1 MDFGA
6 PCSMK
11 EGCAGQ
17 IGNGAPANPT
27 LSIHACNKRPDILGN
42 IIWRP
47 GSRARESAIPSQAG
61 GRRCWRGGERAG
73 GRAVGCAA
81 SSRAREGGCG
91 GRGMRRAG
99 VRRVG
104 RAVGWTGGPPS
115 QGRLGERVMGR
126 AGGQGMADRWAAWA
140 AWAGVWDLGASEA
153 RPASENH
160 IRLSAA
166 LGQRNE
172 NDDTC
177 TMHQA
182 CRPNA
187 RPPRSPATRTS
198 ASKPESDARGGRSRD
213 RPHRCCAPHFACPTL
228 IG

>member
-1 MDFGA
+1 MRGRAPSHRRQAAGGA
-6 PCSMK
+6 GGEAS
-11 EGCAGQ
+11 ELVDERLA
-17 IGNGAPANPT
+17 A
-27 LSIHACNKRPDILGN
+27 RPV
-42 IIWRP
+42 
-47 GSRARESAIPSQAG
+47 RARAM
-61 GRRCWRGGERAG
+61 
-73 GRAVGCAA
+73 
-81 SSRAREGGCG
+81 GGCG

-213 RPHRCCAPHFACPTL
+213 RPHRCCAPHFARPTL